1 MSDSDRISQLEKDI
15 REIKNKIKKDKRDTP
30 DYKKKKPT
38 EYNTFI
44 KKFCE
49 SAKAKEGDEYDHKKT
64 LANIEEHIKTIKVMQ
79 KFTKFE
85 SSIIINSLNL
95 GLGSDLSENQLVV
108 EAGKNPIMT
117 ADYIQMIYVDLIGKV
132 EEMTKKK

>member
-1 MSDSDRISQLEKDI
+1 
-15 REIKNKIKKDKRDTP
+15 
-30 DYKKKKPT
+30 
-38 EYNTFI
+38 
-44 KKFCE
+44 
-49 SAKAKEGDEYDHKKT
+49 
-64 LANIEEHIKTIKVMQ
+64 MQ